1 MKVITQEDI
10 DALKLENKQNILA
23 SLGQENLMKL
33 FQNQPKFKPIEPKKI
48 ALDQQIA
55 ITLSENEKQRLIQD
69 RERIRELGKLP
80 SISSYIRKKILLQ
93 LDIEQWR
100 EFAEQGLKNL
110 DNSDTE
116 SKTLQKQK
124 IRLINSIDQLDDIV
138 KSDIDTEEIDRLKKE
153 LEEIE
158 NRLMLLK
165 STKQEK
171 RIYRLS
177 GNITFNEAN
186 FVRWRAARLSLS
198 LADYIRFILFDYQP
212 TVDDNHMS
220 VESRKRFYVSI
231 LEVAQNGWGNPPVV
245 NECPNCARYLDD
257 IKKLQEQIE
266 YLTNELSK
274 YQ

>member
-100 EFAEQGLKNL
+100 TFAEQGLKNL
-110 DNSDTE
+110 DNSDSE

-138 KSDIDTEEIDRLKKE
+138 KDDINTEEINKLKKE

>member
-138 KSDIDTEEIDRLKKE
+138 KDDTNTEEIDRLKKE

-212 TVDDNHMS
+212 TIDDNHMS

-266 YLTNELSK
+266 YLKNELSK

>member
-124 IRLINSIDQLDDIV
+124 IRLINSIDQLDDII

-212 TVDDNHMS
+212 TIDDNHMS

-266 YLTNELSK
+266 YLKNELSK

>member
-10 DALKLENKQNILA
+10 DALKLENKQSILA
-23 SLGQENLMKL
+23 GLGQENLMKL

-69 RERIRELGKLP
+69 RERIRELGRLP

-212 TVDDNHMS
+212 TIDDNHMS

-266 YLTNELSK
+266 YLKNELSK

>member
-10 DALKLENKQNILA
+10 DALKLKNKQNILA
-23 SLGQENLMKL
+23 GIGQQGLIKL

-100 EFAEQGLKNL
+100 TFAEQGLKNL
-110 DNSDTE
+110 DNSDSE

-138 KSDIDTEEIDRLKKE
+138 KDDINTEEINKLKKE

-186 FVRWRAARLSLS
+186 FIRWRAARLSLS

>member
-138 KSDIDTEEIDRLKKE
+138 KDDTNTEEINKLKRE

-212 TVDDNHMS
+212 TIDDNHMS

-266 YLTNELSK
+266 YLKNELSK

>member
-212 TVDDNHMS
+212 TIDDNHMS

-266 YLTNELSK
+266 YLKNELSK

>member
-100 EFAEQGLKNL
+100 TLAEQGLKNL
-110 DNSDTE
+110 SNSDTE
-116 SKTLQKQK
+116 SKALQKQK
-124 IRLINSIDQLDDIV
+124 IRLINSIDQLDDII
-138 KSDIDTEEIDRLKKE
+138 KNDINKEEIEKLNLE
-153 LEEIE
+153 LQEIE
-158 NRLMLLK
+158 NRLLLLK

-212 TVDDNHMS
+212 TIDDNHMS

-266 YLTNELSK
+266 YLKNELGK

>member
-1 MKVITQEDI
+1 MKTITQEDI

-23 SLGQENLMKL
+23 GIGQQGLIKL

-55 ITLSENEKQRLIQD
+55 ITLSENEKQQLIHD

-100 EFAEQGLKNL
+100 TFAEQGLKNL
-110 DNSDTE
+110 DNSDSE

-138 KSDIDTEEIDRLKKE
+138 KDDINTEEINKLKKE

>member
-10 DALKLENKQNILA
+10 DALKLENKQSILA
-23 SLGQENLMKL
+23 GLGQENLMKL

-110 DNSDTE
+110 DNSDIE

-212 TVDDNHMS
+212 TIDDNHMS

-266 YLTNELSK
+266 YLKNELSK

>member
-10 DALKLENKQNILA
+10 DALKLENKQSILA
-23 SLGQENLMKL
+23 GLGQENLMKL
-33 FQNQPKFKPIEPKKI
+33 FQNQQKFKPIEPKKI

-212 TVDDNHMS
+212 TIDDNHMS

-231 LEVAQNGWGNPPVV
+231 LEVTQNGWGNPPVV

-266 YLTNELSK
+266 YLKNELSK

>member
-1 MKVITQEDI
+1 MKTITQEDI

-23 SLGQENLMKL
+23 GIGQQGLIKL

-55 ITLSENEKQRLIQD
+55 ITLSENEKQQLIHD

-100 EFAEQGLKNL
+100 TFAEQGLKNL
-110 DNSDTE
+110 DNSDSE

-138 KSDIDTEEIDRLKKE
+138 KDDINTEEINKLKKE

-212 TVDDNHMS
+212 TVDANHMS

>member
-55 ITLSENEKQRLIQD
+55 ITLSENEKQKLIQD

-100 EFAEQGLKNL
+100 ELAEQGLKNL
-110 DNSDTE
+110 DGSDIE

-158 NRLMLLK
+158 NRLLLLK

-212 TVDDNHMS
+212 TIDDNHMS

-266 YLTNELSK
+266 YFKNELSK

>member
-110 DNSDTE
+110 DNSDSE

-138 KSDIDTEEIDRLKKE
+138 KDDTNMEEINKLKRE

-212 TVDDNHMS
+212 TIDDNHMS

-266 YLTNELSK
+266 YLKNELSK

>member
-10 DALKLENKQNILA
+10 DALKLENKQSILA
-23 SLGQENLMKL
+23 GLGQENLMKL

-55 ITLSENEKQRLIQD
+55 ITLSENEKQKLIQD

-110 DNSDTE
+110 DNSDSE

-138 KSDIDTEEIDRLKKE
+138 KSDINTEEIDRLKKE

>member
-10 DALKLENKQNILA
+10 DALKLENKQSILA
-23 SLGQENLMKL
+23 GLGQENLMKL

-100 EFAEQGLKNL
+100 ELAEQGLKNL

-138 KSDIDTEEIDRLKKE
+138 KSDIDTEEIDKLKKE

-212 TVDDNHMS
+212 TIDDNHMS

-266 YLTNELSK
+266 YLKNELSK

>member
-110 DNSDTE
+110 DNSDSE

-212 TVDDNHMS
+212 TIDDNHMS

-231 LEVAQNGWGNPPVV
+231 LEVAQNGWGNHPVV

>member
-10 DALKLENKQNILA
+10 DALKLENKQSILA
-23 SLGQENLMKL
+23 GLGQENLMKL
-33 FQNQPKFKPIEPKKI
+33 FQNQPKFKPVEPKKI

-55 ITLSENEKQRLIQD
+55 ITLSENEKQKLIQD

-158 NRLMLLK
+158 NRLLLLK

-212 TVDDNHMS
+212 TIDDNHMS

-266 YLTNELSK
+266 YLKNELSK
-274 YQ
+274 HQ

>member
-10 DALKLENKQNILA
+10 DALKLENKQSILA

-124 IRLINSIDQLDDIV
+124 IRLINSIDQLDDII

-212 TVDDNHMS
+212 TIDDNHMS

-266 YLTNELSK
+266 YLKNELSK

>member
-10 DALKLENKQNILA
+10 DALKLENKQSILA
-23 SLGQENLMKL
+23 GLGQENLMKL

-186 FVRWRAARLSLS
+186 FVRWRAARLSLT

-212 TVDDNHMS
+212 TIDDNHMS

-266 YLTNELSK
+266 YLKNELSK

>member
-10 DALKLENKQNILA
+10 DALKLENKQSILA
-23 SLGQENLMKL
+23 GLGQENLMKL

-48 ALDQQIA
+48 VLDQQIA

-110 DNSDTE
+110 DNSDIE

-212 TVDDNHMS
+212 TIDDNHMS

-266 YLTNELSK
+266 YLKNELSK

>member
-10 DALKLENKQNILA
+10 DALKLENKQSILA
-23 SLGQENLMKL
+23 GLGQENLMKL

-48 ALDQQIA
+48 ALDQHIA

-212 TVDDNHMS
+212 TIDDNHMS

-266 YLTNELSK
+266 YLKNELSK

>member
-110 DNSDTE
+110 DNSDSE

-212 TVDDNHMS
+212 TIDDNHMS

-266 YLTNELSK
+266 YLKNELSK

>member
-10 DALKLENKQNILA
+10 DVLKLENKQNILA

-55 ITLSENEKQRLIQD
+55 ITLSENEKQKLIQD

-93 LDIEQWR
+93 LDIGQWR
-100 EFAEQGLKNL
+100 ELAEQGLKNL

-158 NRLMLLK
+158 NRLLLLK

-198 LADYIRFILFDYQP
+198 LADYIRFVLFDYQP
-212 TVDDNHMS
+212 TINDNHMS

-266 YLTNELSK
+266 YLKNELSK
-274 YQ
+274 HQ

>member
-80 SISSYIRKKILLQ
+80 SISGYIRKKILLQ
-93 LDIEQWR
+93 LDMEQWR

-138 KSDIDTEEIDRLKKE
+138 KDDTNTEEINKLKRE

-212 TVDDNHMS
+212 TIDDNHMS

-266 YLTNELSK
+266 YLKNELSK

>member
-55 ITLSENEKQRLIQD
+55 ITLSENEKQKLIQD

-100 EFAEQGLKNL
+100 ELAEQGLKNL
-110 DNSDTE
+110 DGSDIE

-138 KSDIDTEEIDRLKKE
+138 KSDIDTEEIDKLKKE

-158 NRLMLLK
+158 NRLLLLK

-212 TVDDNHMS
+212 TVNDNHMS

-266 YLTNELSK
+266 YLKNELSK

>member
-10 DALKLENKQNILA
+10 DALKLENKQSILA
-23 SLGQENLMKL
+23 GLGQENLMKL

-110 DNSDTE
+110 DNSDIE

-186 FVRWRAARLSLS
+186 FVRWRAARLSLT

-212 TVDDNHMS
+212 TINDNHMS

-266 YLTNELSK
+266 YLKNELSK
-274 YQ
+274 YR

>member
-55 ITLSENEKQRLIQD
+55 ITLSENEKQKLIQD

-110 DNSDTE
+110 DNSDSE

-212 TVDDNHMS
+212 TIDDNHMS

-266 YLTNELSK
+266 YLKNELSK

>member
-124 IRLINSIDQLDDIV
+124 IRLINSIDQLDDTV

-212 TVDDNHMS
+212 TIDDNHMS

-266 YLTNELSK
+266 YLKNELSK
-274 YQ
+274 YR

>member
-10 DALKLENKQNILA
+10 DALKLENKQSILA
-23 SLGQENLMKL
+23 GLGQENLMKL

-55 ITLSENEKQRLIQD
+55 ITLSENEKQMLIQD

-110 DNSDTE
+110 DNSDSE

-138 KSDIDTEEIDRLKKE
+138 KDDTNTEEINKLKRE

-212 TVDDNHMS
+212 TIDDNHMS

-266 YLTNELSK
+266 YLKNELSK

>member
-1 MKVITQEDI
+1 MKTITQEDI

-23 SLGQENLMKL
+23 GIGQQGLIKL

-100 EFAEQGLKNL
+100 TFAEQGLKNL
-110 DNSDTE
+110 DNSDSE

-138 KSDIDTEEIDRLKKE
+138 KDGINTEEINKLKRE

-231 LEVAQNGWGNPPVV
+231 LEVAQNGWGNPPIV

>member
-10 DALKLENKQNILA
+10 DALKLENKQSILA
-23 SLGQENLMKL
+23 GLGQENLMKL

-186 FVRWRAARLSLS
+186 FVRWRAARLSLT

-212 TVDDNHMS
+212 TINDNHMS

-266 YLTNELSK
+266 YLKNELSK
-274 YQ
+274 Y